1 MGRPLQIKNVW
12 FSEDSSFIAETRQSY
27 DDMPMRL
34 RDKRQQHCSIGTDS
48 LACTHA
54 VRALPLS
61 RTTKEA
67 KRSFLVA
74 IVRREN
80 CLIWFLI
87 DFSFI
92 ARQFSFLL
100 VCHAAAQC
108 FTTQLTYA
116 FIRKAA
122 CLCFSVGCHLVR
134 FTYLPFN
141 YLCPRLSLTATAF
154 ATPALVGQ
162 ALQVGKGYNVPDKF
176 TAHKKS
182 ICSNYQ

>member
-1 MGRPLQIKNVW
+1 MCPSGMSAPGMSDVKRLWSK
-12 FSEDSSFIAETRQSY
+12 EYRQ
-27 DDMPMRL
+27 L
-34 RDKRQQHCSIGTDS
+34 DKRGWFPLNCHELHLWCIPWTYSIGSDS

-108 FTTQLTYA
+108 FATQLTYT

-154 ATPALVGQ
+154 ATTAFVGRI
-162 ALQVGKGYNVPDKF
+162 LQVGKDKRDGTWAVP
-176 TAHKKS
+176 
-182 ICSNYQ
+182 YR